1 MEAVLLKSNSI
12 SDMELILSLARKL
25 GIEIAK
31 INGSEEKIS
40 IDLKNNKSKHNFLNS
55 QGIWKNRNIDA
66 MQLRKKRG
74 KFRADFM

>member
-66 MQLRKKRG
+66 MQLRKEAWKI
-74 KFRADFM
+74 